1 VSALHHVVVAP
12 AGGEP
17 ATRHAWF
24 LHGILGSGGNLRTL
38 AKLALAE
45 RKGWGAVLV
54 DLRGHGRSALPPG
67 PHTIAACAADVAET
81 ARASGVAV
89 DAFVAHSFGGKVA
102 LAAFDACAPA
112 YAFILDSSPVA
123 RPDARGSEGTVRV
136 VTALREVGKTFATR
150 DELSTKLAAAGVDA
164 SLHAWLGMNL
174 ERDGERF
181 RMRLDVDAI
190 DEMLADYF
198 ATDWTSALE
207 ADAAPRTRF
216 VLGGAS
222 TVVDA
227 EARARI
233 DAIALATRDRLDVR
247 VLPGVGH
254 WVHAEAAEGC
264 AKLIAEL
271 LPG

>member
-1 VSALHHVVVAP
+1 MSALHHLVVAP

-38 AKLALAE
+38 AKLALA
-45 RKGWGAVLV
+45 RRPGWAAVLV
-54 DLRGHGRSALPPG
+54 DLRGHGRSPLPPG

-81 ARASGVAV
+81 SRASGLAV

-102 LAAFDACAPA
+102 LAAFEACAPSH
-112 YAFILDSSPVA
+112 AFILDSSPVA

-136 VTALREVGKTFATR
+136 VKALREVGQTFGSR
-150 DELSTKLAAAGVDA
+150 EELSTKLGAAGVDA

-190 DEMLADYF
+190 EEMLADYF
-198 ATDWTSALE
+198 ATDWTRALE
-207 ADAAPRTRF
+207 APRAPRTRF

-233 DAIALATRDRLDVR
+233 DAIAAATGGRLDVR
-247 VLPGVGH
+247 ELPGVGH
-254 WVHAEAAEGC
+254 WVHAEATEDC
-264 AKLIAEL
+264 ARAIEEL